1 MSEQANGQEPFSF
14 RKFLESNTNLLT
26 VFAIFNALIVFSI
39 SIKESEV
46 VRDILTISFWIFS
59 LLTFLELLVGTFK
72 TYQVYRLNIS
82 FAGKI
87 KLSLFF
93 YAVIFT
99 QLSLIAYFALL
110 YPYVVGWLLLC
121 CLAVGSFLLLVW
133 VNISIDELISK
144 SKEKRGWSSRTFKIL
159 RKINNWSLLLIMI
172 LIGLVIFYLRYW
184 IWQPPNYPAYRFAP
198 NLVTISKNVLS
209 VKFPLRPLRESLPF

>member
-172 LIGLVIFYLRYW
+172 LIGLVIFYLRY
-184 IWQPPNYPAYRFAP
+184 
-198 NLVTISKNVLS
+198 
-209 VKFPLRPLRESLPF
+209 